1 MRPDNVIIK
10 AQDLAMRFPSRD
22 GLVHAVNGVTLSI
35 RQGEVVGLVGESGS
49 GKSTVGRCL
58 VRLLQPSDGRITFM
72 GCDITHM
79 RQNRLRALRKDMQ
92 IVFQSPYAALN
103 PRMRIDRLIEEPL
116 KLHSSNTPAERQSR
130 VHEVAE
136 TVRLSPGLLQRYPNE
151 LSGGQLQRAC
161 IARALVTEPKLMILD
176 EPTSALDLSVR
187 AGIIDLLCRLKE
199 EMALSMLFISHDLDT
214 VRSISDRVLVMYL
227 GSLVEAGPARRV
239 HDLPQHPYTRA
250 LMSAHLPAKNTQRC
264 ARITFSGEPPSPVNL
279 PTGCALHQ
287 RCPIATGDCAVRVPH
302 MIEVAQGHYNACLR
316 AKEDISRLMD
326 VALVGKKGQEIAGAA
341 KS

>member
-1 MRPDNVIIK
+1 MQQDDVIMK
-10 AQDLAMRFPSRD
+10 AQGLVMQFPSRH
-22 GLVHAVNGVTLSI
+22 GLVHAVNGVSLSI
-35 RQGEVVGLVGESGS
+35 RRGEVVGLVGESGS

-58 VRLLQPSDGRITFM
+58 VRLLNPSAGRITFV
-72 GCDITHM
+72 GTDITHT
-79 RQNRLRALRKDMQ
+79 RQSQLRALRKDLQ

-103 PRMRIDRLIEEPL
+103 PRMRIDRLVEEPL
-116 KLHSSNTPAERQSR
+116 KLHSDYTAVERRNR
-130 VHEVAE
+130 VQEVAE
-136 TVRLSPGLLQRYPNE
+136 TVRLSPELLRRYPNE

-161 IARALVTEPKLMILD
+161 IARALVTEPKLLVLD

-227 GSLVEAGPARRV
+227 GSLVEAGSARRV

-250 LMSAHLPAKNTQRC
+250 LMSAHLPVKNTRRRT
-264 ARITFSGEPPSPVNL
+264 RITFSGEPPSPVSL
-279 PTGCALHQ
+279 PTGCVLHQ
-287 RCPIATGDCAVRVPH
+287 RCPIATGDCAVQVPDL
-302 MIEVAQGHYNACLR
+302 IDVAPGHFSACLR
-316 AKEDISRLMD
+316 AKEDISSLMD
-326 VALVGKKGQEIAGAA
+326 VALVGKSGPKTAGAA